1 MSWENETKEFIKC
14 TSPEGN
20 VFEGLW
26 IRDDKSNEKKLGIFS
41 PPKFNGDIIQDMG
54 VKSDTHAF
62 SIYFQG
68 LSHHRTAQ
76 DFDRALKET
85 GQWEII
91 HPVDGPLILQL
102 VSWQQKID
110 PISSGNVTEFTTT
123 WLEPANQQRLISAAE
138 LSGSILSQVLNTIE
152 DAQAVLQQLRADLYA
167 DIQALVN
174 AVNQAT
180 GAFDKIL
187 TELTATNAIAQDAY
201 TEANTALANAIN
213 TFGIGNTDP
222 SDIAEALA
230 EMAIAPLVATEDFV
244 SRLTVYQNL
253 STDLFTY
260 IPSGTTSEDYNKC
273 ITQEYTTTLS
283 LIAVAQIV
291 ATSDFASRS
300 EVISAMENI
309 QTLFDETVEAIE
321 TAQDNF
327 SDLDIDEQY
336 FSQTKTYT
344 SLINLYTLC
353 FQYLLTQFYNLAVE
367 KVIVLD
373 QPRSP
378 LEITVTEYGELGD
391 NDENYELL
399 IKSNHLTGMDILLL
413 AAGREVVIYV

>member
-1 MSWENETKEFIKC
+1 MSWSNETLEVIKC

-20 VFEGLW
+20 IFEGLW

-41 PPKFNGDIIQDMG
+41 PPKFNGDIIQDLG
-54 VKSDTHAF
+54 TKSDTHAF

-110 PISSGNVTEFTTT
+110 PISSGNVTEFATT

-152 DAQAVLQQLRADLYA
+152 DAQAILQQLRSDLYA

-174 AVNQAT
+174 GINSAA

-187 TELTATNAIAQDAY
+187 GALTSTSAIVQDAY
-201 TEANTALANAIN
+201 NEARTALTSALDN
-213 TFGIGNTDP
+213 FGIGNSDP
-222 SDIAEALA
+222 DDISTATAD
-230 EMAIAPLVATEDFV
+230 MAIAPTEANEDFP
-244 SRLTVYQNL
+244 SRYSTYNDL
-253 STDLFTY
+253 STDLYTY
-260 IPSGTTSEDYNKC
+260 IPDGVTSEDFNKC
-273 ITQEYTTTLS
+273 LAQEYTTTLS

-309 QTLFDETVEAIE
+309 QAIFDNTVEAIE

-344 SLINLYTLC
+344 SLVNLYTLC
-353 FQYLLTQFYNLAVE
+353 YQYLLTQFYNLAVE

-373 QPRSP
+373 RPRSP
-378 LEITVTEYGELGD
+378 LEITVTEYGELGE

-399 IKSNHLTGMDILLL
+399 IKSNHLTGTDILLL
-413 AAGREVVIYV
+413 TAGREVVIYV